1 MNKIVDYLNELI
13 PNPKCELNYTKD
25 YELLLATMLS
35 AQTTDKRVN
44 MVTSILFK
52 KYNSLAKLREAKV
65 EDITEIIRPV
75 GTFNKKANNIIE
87 IAKRLETVGDI
98 VPNNREFLESLPQ
111 YFNSVVLGIVVVIV
125 ITGILIFFLNTDFGQ
140 AFIAT
145 GDNPSM
151 AKSLGIYTDFMVIVG
166 LMLSNGIVALCGALI
181 AQNNGYADIN
191 MGIGTIVIAL
201 ASIIIGEVAFGE
213 LTLNQRLVAVTLGS
227 IIYRLILLA
236 VLQLGF
242 SANDLNLI
250 SSIVLALCMMLP
262 QLEKFLH
269 LKKPVERGV
278 KKHD

>member
-98 VPNNREFLESLPQ
+98 VPNNREFLESLPGVGRKTA
-111 YFNSVVLGIVVVIV
+111 NVVLSNIYNIECIAVDTHVHRVSIRLGIANKNDDVLKTEMKLTKKFKNYDLCRLHHQLV
-125 ITGILIFFLNTDFGQ
+125 LFGRYYCK
-140 AFIAT
+140 AS
-145 GDNPSM
+145 NPSCDTC
-151 AKSLGIYTDFMVIVG
+151 KLR
-166 LMLSNGIVALCGALI
+166 
-181 AQNNGYADIN
+181 DICKYKN
-191 MGIGTIVIAL
+191 ST
-201 ASIIIGEVAFGE
+201 
-213 LTLNQRLVAVTLGS
+213 
-227 IIYRLILLA
+227 
-236 VLQLGF
+236 
-242 SANDLNLI
+242 
-250 SSIVLALCMMLP
+250 
-262 QLEKFLH
+262 
-269 LKKPVERGV
+269 KK
-278 KKHD
+278 